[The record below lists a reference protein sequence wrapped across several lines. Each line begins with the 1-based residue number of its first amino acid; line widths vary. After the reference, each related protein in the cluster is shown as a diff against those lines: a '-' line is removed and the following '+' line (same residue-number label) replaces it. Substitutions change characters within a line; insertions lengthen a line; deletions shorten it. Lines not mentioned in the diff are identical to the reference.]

1 MQLSRRESMQ
11 CLRGVGGLLLAV
23 GAVVALTRKSG
34 SSGST
39 ELARTLITG
48 VPCIG
53 LYMLS
58 ISALERPRL
67 DTLEPWRPVLLI
79 TSLLLA
85 PLAMLLLL
93 RWLGADL
100 NSGWWEA
107 LVFASTGLLAAYGCR
122 RARVAYA
129 ALIAALLA
137 LLTWLVLWGEVLG
150 NPSLGTVRGLLV
162 GGGALLLAAAAAL
175 ARREAIGVGELATVG
190 GIAAILAG
198 VVGVFAGA
206 FVGLANGL
214 FVTSDEGG
222 LPHTRRGIGP
232 IEGAS
237 GLQSFGWDLYLL
249 LVSLALVWLAARM
262 RVRGLGY
269 VGAVGLL
276 TFIVSVGL
284 QVTRLESGHAPIHSL
299 GGWPI
304 VLVVVGAVAL
314 IVPAFTRDAH

>member
-1 MQLSRRESMQ
+1 MRLSRGESMQ
-11 CLRGVGGLLLAV
+11 FLRGAGGLLLAV

-39 ELARTLITG
+39 ELARTLIAG
-48 VPCIG
+48 VPCVG

-67 DTLEPWRPVLLI
+67 NTLEPWRPVLLV

-100 NSGWWEA
+100 NSGLWEA
-107 LVFASTGLLAAYGCR
+107 LVFGITALLAAYGCR

-137 LLTWLVLWGEVLG
+137 LLTWLVLWGEALG

-162 GGGALLLAAAAAL
+162 GGGALLLVTAAAL
-175 ARREAIGVGELATVG
+175 ARREAIGTGELATVG
-190 GIAAILAG
+190 GFAAILAG

-206 FVGLANGL
+206 FVGFSNSVLNSDLA
-214 FVTSDEGG
+214 
-222 LPHTRRGIGP
+222 PAHRRGVTP
-232 IEGAS
+232 ISAS
-237 GLQSFGWDLYLL
+237 GLQSFSWDLYLL
-249 LVSLALVWLAARM
+249 LVSLALVCLAART

>member
-1 MQLSRRESMQ
+1 MRLSRRESMQ
-11 CLRGVGGLLLAV
+11 FLRGAGGLLLAV

-39 ELARTLITG
+39 ELARTLIAG
-48 VPCIG
+48 APCVG

-58 ISALERPRL
+58 LSALEGPRL
-67 DTLEPWRPVLLI
+67 DALEPWRAVLLI

-100 NSGWWEA
+100 NSGLWEA
-107 LVFASTGLLAAYGCR
+107 LVFGITALLGTYGCR

-129 ALIAALLA
+129 ALIAALFA
-137 LLTWLVLWGEVLG
+137 LLAWLALWGEVLG

-162 GGGALLLAAAAAL
+162 GGGALLLVAAAVL
-175 ARREAIGVGELATVG
+175 ARREAVGAGELATVG
-190 GIAAILAG
+190 AIAVILAG

-206 FVGLANGL
+206 FVGFANSLLA
-214 FVTSDEGG
+214 SD
-222 LPHTRRGIGP
+222 LAPTRRASPAP
-232 IEGAS
+232 ISSS

-249 LVSLALVWLAARM
+249 LVSLALVWLAARA

-276 TFIVSVGL
+276 TFILSVGL

-304 VLVVVGAVAL
+304 VLVVVGAIAL
-314 IVPAFTRDAH
+314 IVPAFARGEE

>member
-1 MQLSRRESMQ
+1 MRLSRREWME

-39 ELARTLITG
+39 ELARTLIAG
-48 VPCIG
+48 VPCVG

-67 DTLEPWRPVLLI
+67 DMREPWRAMLLI

-93 RWLGADL
+93 HWLGADT
-100 NSGWWEA
+100 NSGLWEA
-107 LVFASTGLLAAYGCR
+107 LVFASTAVLAAYGCR

-129 ALIAALLA
+129 ALFAALFA
-137 LLTWLVLWGEVLG
+137 LLTWLALWGEVLG
-150 NPSLGTVRGLLV
+150 SPSLGTVRGLLV
-162 GGGALLLAAAAAL
+162 AAGALLLAGAATL
-175 ARREAIGVGELATVG
+175 ARRDAIGAGETATAG

-198 VVGVFAGA
+198 AVGVFAGA
-206 FVGLANGL
+206 FVGFFNSIVAGG
-214 FVTSDEGG
+214 EGP
-222 LPHTRRGIGP
+222 LTPARHKVVAPIHT
-232 IEGAS
+232 S

-249 LVSLALVWLAARM
+249 LVSVALVWLAARS

-269 VGAVGLL
+269 VGAAGLL

-284 QVTRLESGHAPIHSL
+284 QVTRLEAGRLPIHSL

-314 IVPAFTRDAH
+314 IVPTLTRGDE

>member
-1 MQLSRRESMQ
+1 MWLSRRESLQ
-11 CLRGVGGLLLAV
+11 FLRSVGGLLLAV

-39 ELARTLITG
+39 ELARTLIAG
-48 VPCIG
+48 VPCVG

-67 DTLEPWRPVLLI
+67 DALEPWRPVLLV

-93 RWLGADL
+93 RWLGGDL

-107 LVFASTGLLAAYGCR
+107 LVFGITALLAAYGCR

-129 ALIAALLA
+129 ALIAALFA
-137 LLTWLVLWGEVLG
+137 LLTWLALWGETLG
-150 NPSLGTVRGLLV
+150 SPSLGTVRGLLV
-162 GGGALLLAAAAAL
+162 GGAALLLLAAAAL
-175 ARREAIGVGELATVG
+175 ARREALGAGELATVG

-206 FVGLANGL
+206 FVGLFNSL
-214 FVTSDEGG
+214 LTSD
-222 LPHTRRGIGP
+222 LAPARRGSLTP
-232 IEGAS
+232 ISAD

-249 LVSLALVWLAARM
+249 LVSLALVWLAARA

-304 VLVVVGAVAL
+304 VLVVVGAIAL
-314 IVPAFTRDAH
+314 IVPAFARGEE

>member
-11 CLRGVGGLLLAV
+11 FLRGAGGLLLAL

-39 ELARTLITG
+39 ELARTLIAG
-48 VPCIG
+48 VPCVG

-67 DTLEPWRPVLLI
+67 DALEPWRPVLLI

-93 RWLGADL
+93 VWLGADT
-100 NSGWWEA
+100 NSGLWEA
-107 LVFASTGLLAAYGCR
+107 LVFAITALLAAYGCV

-137 LLTWLVLWGEVLG
+137 LATWVVLWGEALG
-150 NPSLGTVRGLLV
+150 SPSLGTVRGLLV
-162 GGGALLLAAAAAL
+162 AGGALLLAGAAGL
-175 ARREAIGVGELATVG
+175 ARRGLLGAGETATAG

-198 VVGVFAGA
+198 AVGVFAGA
-206 FVGLANGL
+206 IVGSVNTIVA
-214 FVTSDEGG
+214 GG
-222 LPHTRRGIGP
+222 ESSLSHARNKVIAPIHT
-232 IEGAS
+232 S

-249 LVSLALVWLAARM
+249 LVSLALVWLGARV

-276 TFIVSVGL
+276 AFIVSAGL
-284 QVTRLESGHAPIHSL
+284 QVTRLESGHAAIHSL
-299 GGWPI
+299 SGWPI

-314 IVPAFTRDAH
+314 IVPAFARGDE